1 MSRITAYG
9 QWDGVRLR
17 AEAFAAAVKSYPIGT
32 VLKFTVCKY
41 TPEKTVNQNSYLHVL
56 FTIAARALNADAMGD
71 GSQWTAEMVKDH
83 CKQAKLYPVVDR
95 TMPGGVVV
103 QVTLDT
109 RHLNMKQAGETI
121 DRVIT
126 YFAEWHII
134 LPHPREQQSM
144 PFGK

>member
-1 MSRITAYG
+1 MSKITAYG
-9 QWDGVRLR
+9 QWDGTRLR

-56 FTIAARALNADAMGD
+56 FTIAARALNADSMGS
-71 GSQWTAEMVKDH
+71 GEQWTAEMVKDH

-95 TMPGGVVV
+95 LLPGGEVV

-109 RHLNMKQAGETI
+109 RHLNRDQMAETI
-121 DRVIT
+121 DRVIR
-126 YFAEWHII
+126 YFAELGII
-134 LPHPREQQSM
+134 LPEPREQQSLH
-144 PFGK
+144 FSK